1 MEARAMIRFCTI
13 AAAASL
19 TLLLSAPVLGAEPQV
34 PRLDVT
40 PTCRPID
47 KTDMIQFDEKR
58 CRKIESDAREQLAR
72 QWADFPAAH
81 RALCTQTATMGG
93 TASYVEL
100 ITCLEMKRDVA
111 KLPADRGLKTAPTGL
126 KTNR

>member
-1 MEARAMIRFCTI
+1 MTHLHTVV
-13 AAAASL
+13 AAASL
-19 TLLLSAPVLGAEPQV
+19 ALSLSVPAFAESQV

-40 PTCRPID
+40 PTCRPLD
-47 KTDMIQFDEKR
+47 KTDMMLDEKR
-58 CRKIESDAREQLAR
+58 CRQIENDARDQLVR

-81 RALCTQTATMGG
+81 RTLCTQTATMGA

>member
-1 MEARAMIRFCTI
+1 MRGITKI
-13 AAAASL
+13 AVAAGLALSL
-19 TLLLSAPVLGAEPQV
+19 GTPAFAAEPQV

-40 PTCRPID
+40 PTCRPLD
-47 KTDMIQFDEKR
+47 KSDMMQMDEGR
-58 CRKIESDAREQLAR
+58 CRQIENEARNQLVR
-72 QWADFPAAH
+72 QWADFPAAD

-111 KLPADRGLKTAPTGL
+111 RLPADKGLKTAPTSL
-126 KTNR
+126 NAKP